1 MRRSSP
7 SGIFCSCGDRHTNR
21 CLQCS
26 VVGTVMRVSIGCWGA
41 EERKLGDALSQGLK
55 RQVNGEC
62 AIEGNKNF
70 LLFVPFFKKFL
81 LAYS

>member
-1 MRRSSP
+1 
-7 SGIFCSCGDRHTNR
+7 
-21 CLQCS
+21 
-26 VVGTVMRVSIGCWGA
+26 MRVSIGCWGA

-81 LAYS
+81 LTYS